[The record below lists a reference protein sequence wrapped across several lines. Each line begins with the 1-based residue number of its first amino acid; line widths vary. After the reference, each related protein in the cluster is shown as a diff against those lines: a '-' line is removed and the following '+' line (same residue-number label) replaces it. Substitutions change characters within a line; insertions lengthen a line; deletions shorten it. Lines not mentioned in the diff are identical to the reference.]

1 MIPALRRRLTGLYA
15 LLSAL
20 VLAAALA
27 AGGMLEARALC
38 RADEESLLQALE
50 TLAARVNSGALADS
64 WLAELEQTYDCRFYL
79 EDNGVPLAYT
89 RQNGTRDLV
98 AGDLL
103 ARCAVLPAGQT
114 GRFTFTG
121 PDGRQYRCAALALVP
136 ANLRQP
142 ARPLLA
148 LRSAAPLR
156 RQLAEVAVKYSLLW
170 AGGVALLA
178 AAGALLAR
186 IALKPTGEAL
196 RRQNEFVAAASHEL
210 RSPLTVIKSS
220 LQAAAD
226 EPTRQDRLLTI
237 ARAETDRMQRLTEEL
252 LFLAGQDA
260 HGLTLRPETLE
271 PDTLLL
277 EFWEAWQA
285 PARQSGH
292 PLTLNLPDDPLPALR
307 ADRQRLEQLL
317 GILLHNALDYTP
329 AGGGIELAA
338 CRRGKA
344 VRFSVRDHGPGVPDR
359 DKGRIFRRFAR
370 GESSRTGKEHFGLGL
385 SIARQIALLHKG
397 KLWVE
402 DAPGGG
408 AVFYLELP
416 VGR

>member
-178 AAGALLAR
+178 AAGSLLAR

-226 EPTRQDRLLTI
+226 EPARQDRLLAI

-260 HGLTLRPETLE
+260 HGLTPRPETLE

-329 AGGGIELAA
+329 ADGGIELAA

-370 GESSRTGKEHFGLGL
+370 GESSRTDKEHFGLGL

-416 VGR
+416 VYR

>member
-27 AGGMLEARALC
+27 AGGTLEARALC

-50 TLAARVNSGALADS
+50 TLAARANSGALADS

-89 RQNGTRDLV
+89 RRNGAGDLV
-98 AGDLL
+98 TGDLL
-103 ARCAVLPAGQT
+103 ARCAALPAGQT
-114 GRFTFTG
+114 ALFPFAG
-121 PDGRQYRCAALALVP
+121 PDGREYRCAALALVP

-148 LRSAAPLR
+148 LRSTAPLR

-170 AGGVALLA
+170 AGGVALLT

-220 LQAAAD
+220 LQAARE
-226 EPTRQDRLLTI
+226 EPARREKLLAI
-237 ARAETDRMQRLTEEL
+237 AEAEAGRMQRLTEEL

-260 HGLTLRPETLE
+260 HGLTLRPEPLE

-292 PLTLNLPDDPLPALR
+292 PLTLDLPDDPLPALR

-317 GILLHNALDYTP
+317 GVLLHNALDYTP
-329 AGGGIELAA
+329 AGSGIELAA

-385 SIARQIALLHKG
+385 SIAWQIARLHKG

-416 VGR
+416 AAR